1 MFRKLHLQM
10 TLFCTMVTGCIF
22 LVLTCICLFFAE
34 DNLKSNNYSSFL
46 QQLNSALIHLQEQD
60 FISHQWLNQ
69 IQEDGQFLLYLYDN
83 NKPLY
88 YQNYH
93 ESEQEN
99 RLKEEALKMAQA
111 EYSMD
116 IFSANTNQIIIHT
129 EFGFTSSDGQ
139 DYYASAGTIP
149 KKNKHLGFLI
159 LFPLLRQQ
167 KQISHFRLIIALT
180 DLAAVSLLF
189 IFSWFFT
196 RRMIIPLETTRQK
209 QMHFIASASHELR
222 APLAVVHTGLEV
234 LKKTDN
240 PKEQEHFIDL
250 MAEENSRM
258 QKLISDMLLLAGA
271 DSGHLPIHQKNCQPD
286 DILINVYEKYEA
298 LAEKKQIALS
308 IELPEEMLPDC
319 YCDKERMTQVF
330 SILLDNAL
338 SYTPSGGRVCLSLT
352 RHKNFFLFS
361 FSDTG
366 CGIEDSEKKLIFD
379 RFYRSDHAHTDKM
392 HFGLGLC
399 IAKEIITAHQGRIW
413 VEDSAGGGSCFYVK
427 LPVI

>member
-1 MFRKLHLQM
+1 MFRRLHLQM

-34 DNLKSNNYSSFL
+34 DNLKSTNYTSFL
-46 QQLNSALIHLQEQD
+46 RQLNSALIHLQEQD
-60 FISHQWLNQ
+60 SISHQWLNQ

-83 NKPLY
+83 NVPLY

-93 ESEQEN
+93 ESKEEN
-99 RLKEEALKMAQA
+99 RLKEEALKTAHT
-111 EYSMD
+111 EYDMD
-116 IFSANTNQIIIHT
+116 IFSATANQIIVHT
-129 EFGFTSSDGQ
+129 EFDFTSSDGQ

-159 LFPLLRQQ
+159 LFPLQRQQ
-167 KQISHFRLIIALT
+167 KQISRFRLIIALT

-196 RRMIIPLETTRQK
+196 RRMIIPLENTRQK
-209 QMHFIASASHELR
+209 QMLFIASASHELR
-222 APLAVVHTGLEV
+222 APLSVVHTGLEV

-240 PKEQEHFIDL
+240 PNEQAHFIDL
-250 MAEENSRM
+250 MTEENNRM

-271 DSGHLPIHQKNCQPD
+271 DSDHLPLHPKNCQPD
-286 DILINVYEKYEA
+286 GILINVYEKYES
-298 LAEKKQIALS
+298 LAMKKQIGLS
-308 IELPEEMLPDC
+308 IKLPEEMLPDC

-338 SYTPSGGRVCLSLT
+338 SYTPSDGKVRLLLT
-352 RHKNFFLFS
+352 FQKNFFLFS

-366 CGIEDSEKKLIFD
+366 CGVEDEEKELIFD

-399 IAKEIITAHQGRIW
+399 IAKEIVTAHHGRIW
-413 VEDSAGGGSCFYVK
+413 VEDSAEGGSCFCVR
-427 LPVI
+427 LPVS